1 MRVSTSEPSLNRLN
15 LDYRELDARAL
26 ELHRK
31 LLAGG
36 AQEREWWEQYLR
48 PAGNAERKEM
58 SAPRCKKDLVCTLK
72 RSDDA
77 ETE

>member
-36 AQEREWWEQYLR
+36 AQEREWGEQYLR
-48 PAGNAERKEM
+48 LGGKRREEGKVSPTLQEGLGVHLKE
-58 SAPRCKKDLVCTLK
+58 K
-72 RSDDA
+72 R
-77 ETE
+77 